1 MAEVKTKPTEESVSG
16 FLKTVSDKSRRED
29 CLTVLELMKDVTGE
43 EPKMWGSSIVGFG
56 RYRYRYESGARRRMD
71 NHGILPTEERPDP
84 LHHAG
89 LRACLGA
96 HGSSW

>member
-43 EPKMWGSSIVGFG
+43 EPIMWGSSIVG
-56 RYRYRYESGARRRMD
+56 
-71 NHGILPTEERPDP
+71 
-84 LHHAG
+84 
-89 LRACLGA
+89 RA
-96 HGSSW
+96 ST